1 MRKVYIYLFCLTL
14 LVLSSAGQ
22 LSSKGLCDGPG
33 GGLLC
38 GAGIGGGIGSAIDGD
53 DGAKAGAIIGGIM
66 GIASSINEAE
76 NRNTN
81 QSQDS
86 NNEVISN
93 DNEVISNDYPARLVY
108 NTQIALISIG
118 YYVGMY
124 DGSYTRSTSDAIKSY
139 QKDNSF
145 IVNGIPTEE
154 LYERIRR
161 DVIEKYSKE

>member
-1 MRKVYIYLFCLTL
+1 MRKVYIYLVCLTL

-81 QSQDS
+81 QSQNS
-86 NNEVISN
+86 Y
-93 DNEVISNDYPARLVY
+93 NEVISNDYPALLVY

-139 QKDNSF
+139 QKDNSL
-145 IVNGIPTEE
+145 IVNGIPTEQ
-154 LYERIRR
+154 LYEKIRR
-161 DVIEKYSKE
+161 DVIEIYSKE

>member
-1 MRKVYIYLFCLTL
+1 MKKIFTYMCCLTL
-14 LVLSSAGQ
+14 FILISAGQ

-76 NRNTN
+76 NESINE
-81 QSQDS
+81 SQNS
-86 NNEVISN
+86 YNEIMS
-93 DNEVISNDYPARLVY
+93 DEYSTLLVY

-118 YYVGMY
+118 YFVGMY
-124 DGSYTRSTSDAIKSY
+124 DGSFTRSTSEAIKSY
-139 QKDNSF
+139 QKDNSL
-145 IVNGIPTEE
+145 IINGIPTEQ
-154 LYERIRR
+154 LYERIRS
-161 DVIEKYSKE
+161 DVVDIYSSE

>member
-1 MRKVYIYLFCLTL
+1 MKKFYIYVFCLML
-14 LVLSSAGQ
+14 GGLISAGQ
-22 LSSKGLCDGPG
+22 SSSKGLCDGPG

-76 NRNTN
+76 NSNTN
-81 QSQDS
+81 ENLNSY
-86 NNEVISN
+86 NEVIS
-93 DNEVISNDYPARLVY
+93 DDYPALLVY

-124 DGSYTRSTSDAIKSY
+124 DGSFTRNTSEAIKSY
-139 QKDNSF
+139 QKDNSL

-161 DVIEKYSKE
+161 DVVETYSKE

>member
-76 NRNTN
+76 KKDGEDPE
-81 QSQDS
+81 QAIEEDH
-86 NNEVISN
+86 
-93 DNEVISNDYPARLVY
+93 DNEVISNDYPALLVY

-145 IVNGIPTEE
+145 IVNGIPTEA

-161 DVIEKYSKE
+161 DVIEIYSKE

>member
-81 QSQDS
+81 ESQNS
-86 NNEVISN
+86 YNEVISEK
-93 DNEVISNDYPARLVY
+93 DNNPPPYENVISENRPEPSA
-108 NTQIALISIG
+108 
-118 YYVGMY
+118 
-124 DGSYTRSTSDAIKSY
+124 
-139 QKDNSF
+139 
-145 IVNGIPTEE
+145 PP
-154 LYERIRR
+154 
-161 DVIEKYSKE
+161 IED

>member
-1 MRKVYIYLFCLTL
+1 MKKIFTYIFCLTL
-14 LVLSSAGQ
+14 VGLISAGQ

-76 NRNTN
+76 NKSIKE
-81 QSQDS
+81 SQNS
-86 NNEVISN
+86 YNEIMS
-93 DNEVISNDYPARLVY
+93 DEYSTLLVY

-118 YYVGMY
+118 YFVGMY
-124 DGSYTRSTSDAIKSY
+124 DGSFTRSTSEAIKSY
-139 QKDNSF
+139 QKDNSL
-145 IVNGIPTEE
+145 IINGIPTEQ
-154 LYERIRR
+154 LYERIRS
-161 DVIEKYSKE
+161 DVVDIYSSE

>member
-14 LVLSSAGQ
+14 LVLSSASQ

-66 GIASSINEAE
+66 GIASSLNEAE

-81 QSQDS
+81 ENQNSY
-86 NNEVISN
+86 NEVIS
-93 DNEVISNDYPARLVY
+93 DDYPALLVY

-139 QKDNSF
+139 QKDNSL

-161 DVIEKYSKE
+161 DVIKMYSKE

>member
-1 MRKVYIYLFCLTL
+1 MLICLIIP
-14 LVLSSAGQ
+14 GQ

-33 GGLLC
+33 GGFLC

-66 GIASSINEAE
+66 GIASSINETE

-81 QSQDS
+81 ESQNS
-86 NNEVISN
+86 YNEVIS
-93 DNEVISNDYPARLVY
+93 DDYPALLVY

-139 QKDNSF
+139 QKDNSL

-161 DVIEKYSKE
+161 DVLEIYSKE